1 MGERA
6 NHAPTFEGILT
17 LASPRQDSPTFT
29 PPYDKNFPPTGTATP
44 STAVSDLHLQVA
56 HQIVSSMA
64 RGKLAPAEI
73 SKLSNQLATEATSV
87 AALTKRLDELKKR
100 LG

>member
-1 MGERA
+1 
-6 NHAPTFEGILT
+6 
-17 LASPRQDSPTFT
+17 
-29 PPYDKNFPPTGTATP
+29 
-44 STAVSDLHLQVA
+44 
-56 HQIVSSMA
+56 MA